1 VIKELLKVN
10 DEIDKILKRA
20 EREDTEFPSLVG
32 ALSGVTVYGNP
43 LSIHIVLGIIDE
55 FIKASSEL
63 RKQMAMTDF
72 EQDAAVQES
81 YDQVNRSWNNR
92 NKVN

>member
-10 DEIDKILKRA
+10 DEVSKILKRA
-20 EREDTEFPSLVG
+20 EKEDTEFPGLVG
-32 ALSGVTVYGNP
+32 LLSGVTVYGNP

-55 FIKASSEL
+55 FIKDSSEL
-63 RKQMAMTDF
+63 RKKMAMTDF
-72 EQDAAVQES
+72 EQDALVQES
-81 YDQVNRSWNNR
+81 YDKVNRSWNNR

>member
-1 VIKELLKVN
+1 MIKELLKIN